1 MSEKFDKDKFD
12 KDKYYISEST
22 KEAAKQ
28 NPVSATVETFGSK
41 DYDAG
46 QKVAVLGESIGV
58 PLSCASRLRQ
68 STNDLKM
75 AMFGT
80 DEQIVNYYR
89 NYDSVVAKAESE
101 MAAAYSASEAIDA
114 KVQQAKDAKHTIK
127 ATKKQ
132 KKLDEKQA
140 KAAERQKKAEA
151 MKSTLDDSGL
161 SGVIKD
167 CFGLE

>member
-1 MSEKFDKDKFD
+1 MSAELNEE
-12 KDKYYISEST
+12 KYYISEST
-22 KEAAKQ
+22 KDAAKQ
-28 NPVSATVETFGSK
+28 NYLSATVDTFSSK

-46 QKVAVLGESIGV
+46 QKVAILGENIGV

-75 AMFGT
+75 IMFGS
-80 DEQIVNYYR
+80 DEQIVNYYK
-89 NYDSVVAKAESE
+89 NYDSAVAKAESE

-114 KVQQAKDAKHTIK
+114 RVQQAKDARHSIK

-140 KAAERQKKAEA
+140 KAAERQKQAEA

-161 SGVIKD
+161 TGVIKD

>member
-1 MSEKFDKDKFD
+1 MSTELNE
-12 KDKYYISEST
+12 DKYYISEST
-22 KEAAKQ
+22 KDAAKQ
-28 NPVSATVETFGSK
+28 NYLSATIDTFGSK

-46 QKVAVLGESIGV
+46 QKVAILGENIGV

-75 AMFGT
+75 IMFGS
-80 DEQIVNYYR
+80 DEQIVNYYK
-89 NYDSVVAKAESE
+89 NYDSAVAKAESE
-101 MAAAYSASEAIDA
+101 MAAAYSASEAI
-114 KVQQAKDAKHTIK
+114 KTKTQQGKDARHSIK
-127 ATKKQ
+127 ATNNQ

-140 KAAERQKKAEA
+140 KAAERQKQAEA

-161 SGVIKD
+161 TGVIKD

>member
-1 MSEKFDKDKFD
+1 MSEEFNE
-12 KDKYYISEST
+12 DKYYISEST

-28 NPVSATVETFGSK
+28 NALSITADTLGSK

-46 QKVAVLGESIGV
+46 QKVAVLGANIGV
-58 PLSCASRLRQ
+58 PLNCASRLRQ
-68 STNDLKM
+68 STNDLKLV
-75 AMFGT
+75 MFGT

-89 NYDSVVAKAESE
+89 NYDSAVAKAESE
-101 MAAAYSASEAIDA
+101 MATAYSASEAIES
-114 KVQQAKDAKHTIK
+114 KVQQAKDARHSIK
-127 ATKKQ
+127 ETKKQ

-140 KAAERQKKAEA
+140 KAAERQKQAEA

-161 SGVIKD
+161 TGVIKD